1 MAVPPNRA
9 VQLTPLARFGGW
21 ARFTRQSAPACWQ
34 LDHPKPSGAHAAPT
48 RIALQGSAAR
58 TLPGS
63 CLLPASSTLHTP
75 ASGAADRCPLGV
87 THTMPSPPRP
97 FDLNAFS
104 GPFRSESDRACAV
117 LGAALIDER
126 LKQLFDRRLHY
137 SNEALLLHSGV
148 LGSFSSRISVA
159 RALTWIADDVRF
171 DLDQVR
177 DIRNKFAH
185 NADHELSFA
194 DQSIADKCR
203 TLKVARTLLDAHE
216 ALAALP
222 PARFSPEV
230 IRAMAAVFQSPRQ
243 RFEITIEILAQHLD
257 ELGSTRPEYSGP
269 NLREELWALGM
280 QEPTVRIQA
289 TVLPQTTGE
298 SGSANDRPPAGQSSE

>member
-1 MAVPPNRA
+1 M
-9 VQLTPLARFGGW
+9 PL
-21 ARFTRQSAPACWQ
+21 S
-34 LDHPKPSGAHAAPT
+34 
-48 RIALQGSAAR
+48 
-58 TLPGS
+58 
-63 CLLPASSTLHTP
+63 
-75 ASGAADRCPLGV
+75 
-87 THTMPSPPRP
+87 PRP

-104 GPFRSESDRACAV
+104 GPFRAESDRACAV

-137 SNEALLLHSGV
+137 SNGALLSNSGV

-159 RALTWIADDVRF
+159 RALTWITDDVRF

-203 TLKVARTLLDAHE
+203 TLKVAQTLIDAHE
-216 ALAALP
+216 ALATRP
-222 PARFSPEV
+222 PTRFSPQV
-230 IRAMAAVFQSPRQ
+230 VRAMASVFQSPRQ
-243 RFEITIEILAQHLD
+243 RFEITIEMLAQHLD
-257 ELGSTRPEYSGP
+257 ELGPTKPEYSGP

-280 QEPTVRIQA
+280 TEPIVRIQ
-289 TVLPQTTGE
+289 TRN
-298 SGSANDRPPAGQSSE
+298 SHKSAIVGRISKAPSAEQGC

>member
-1 MAVPPNRA
+1 
-9 VQLTPLARFGGW
+9 
-21 ARFTRQSAPACWQ
+21 
-34 LDHPKPSGAHAAPT
+34 
-48 RIALQGSAAR
+48 
-58 TLPGS
+58 
-63 CLLPASSTLHTP
+63 
-75 ASGAADRCPLGV
+75 
-87 THTMPSPPRP
+87 MPHSPRP

-104 GPFRSESDRACAV
+104 GPFRAESDRACAV

-126 LKQLFDRRLHY
+126 LKQLFNRRLHY

-159 RALTWIADDVRF
+159 RALTWITDDVRF

-203 TLKVARTLLDAHE
+203 TLKVAQTLIDAHE
-216 ALAALP
+216 ALATRP
-222 PARFSPEV
+222 PTRFSPQV
-230 IRAMAAVFQSPRQ
+230 VRAMASVFQSPRQ
-243 RFEITIEILAQHLD
+243 RFEITIEMLAQHLD
-257 ELGSTRPEYSGP
+257 ELGPTKPEYSGP

-280 QEPTVRIQA
+280 TEPIIRIQA
-289 TVLPQTTGE
+289 TVSPQTVDE
-298 SGSANDRPPAGQSSE
+298 SGSAIASPRSSD